1 MVNQKKQYL
10 LTVDQSTSG
19 TKALIIDKTGKIIE
33 KKLIEHQQY
42 YPKSG
47 WVEHDPVEIYQN
59 TIKVIKELINNS
71 KIESNQIRSLS
82 ITNQRETVVVW
93 DKNSGKPV
101 YNAVVWQCK
110 RGEKI
115 CNELKEKG
123 YQELFREKTGLL
135 IDPYFSATGIKWI
148 LDNVEG
154 VREKAEKGEVLFGT
168 IDSWLIYNLSNKKVH
183 ATDYSNA
190 SRTMLYN
197 IKDLWWD
204 YEIMDILD
212 IPKSMAPG
220 VKYSDEIFAYT
231 NLDNLLEDPIP
242 IVGVLGDSHAALFG
256 QKCFEKG
263 MAKVTYGTGSS
274 IAMNIGDDYK
284 ISDKGIVTSIGWGLN
299 NKIEYI
305 YEGNIHSTGA
315 TIKWIVQNLKL
326 ISNEKDSE
334 KIAVKLKNNGGV
346 YFIPAFVGLGAPYWK
361 NNINASIVGIT
372 FDTQKEHIIR
382 AALESIAYQI
392 KDVVDLMAK
401 EAKVEIKKIKVDGG
415 PTQNKFLMQFQSDML
430 GVPVYKS
437 EIEELSAIGVAYLG
451 GLTTGFWQSQDDLK
465 LLNENSIVYKDKIE
479 KSTRKRY
486 YQGWKDAV
494 NIFVK

>member
-1 MVNQKKQYL
+1 MRNKEYL
-10 LTVDQSTSG
+10 LAVDQSTSG
-19 TKALIIDKTGKIIE
+19 TKALIINKKGKII
-33 KKLIEHQQY
+33 KKDMLEHQQF
-42 YPKSG
+42 YPQSV
-47 WVEHDPVEIYQN
+47 WVEHDPEEIYQN
-59 TIKVIKELINNS
+59 TIKVIKKVINDS
-71 KIESNQIRSLS
+71 EIASGQIKSLS
-82 ITNQRETVVVW
+82 ITNQRETAVVW
-93 DKNSGKPV
+93 DKATGKPV
-101 YNAVVWQCK
+101 YNAVVWQCQ

-123 YQELFREKTGLL
+123 YQKLFREKTGLL

-148 LDNVEG
+148 LDNVKG
-154 VREKAEKGEVLFGT
+154 VREKVENGEVVFGT
-168 IDSWLIYNLSNKKVH
+168 IDSWLIYKLTNKKVH
-183 ATDYSNA
+183 ATDFSNA

-197 IKDLWWD
+197 IKDLCWD
-204 YEIMDILD
+204 KEIMKILD
-212 IPKSMAPG
+212 IPEQMAPE

-231 NLDNLLEDPIP
+231 TLNDFLDQPIP

-274 IAMNIGDDYK
+274 IAMNIGDEYK

-315 TIKWIVQNLKL
+315 TIKWIVKNLKL
-326 ISNEKDSE
+326 ISDEKDSE
-334 KIAVKLKNNGGV
+334 KIALELENNGGV

-361 NNINASIVGIT
+361 NDVKAGIVGIT
-372 FDTQKEHIIR
+372 FETRKEHIVR

-392 KDVVDLMAK
+392 KDVVDLMTE
-401 EAKVEIKKIKVDGG
+401 EAEIEIKEIKVDGG

-437 EIEELSAIGVAYLG
+437 EFEELSAIGAAYLG
-451 GLTTGFWQSQDDLK
+451 GLTTGFWESQAELR
-465 LLNENSIVYKDKIE
+465 LLNENATVYKSNLKDKL
-479 KSTRKRY
+479 KSKY
-486 YQGWKDAV
+486 YKDWQEALAKLI
-494 NIFVK
+494 N

>member
-1 MVNQKKQYL
+1 MRNKEYI

-19 TKALIIDKTGKIIE
+19 TKALIINRKGKII
-33 KKLIEHQQY
+33 KKDMIEHQQF
-42 YPKSG
+42 YPQSG
-47 WVEHDPVEIYQN
+47 WVEHNPVEIYKN
-59 TIKVIKELINNS
+59 TIKIIKKVINAS
-71 KIESNQIRSLS
+71 KIEPEQIKSLS
-82 ITNQRETVVVW
+82 ITNQRETAVVW
-93 DKNSGKPV
+93 DKNTGKPV

-154 VREKAEKGEVLFGT
+154 VREKAEKGEIIFGT

-197 IKDLWWD
+197 IKDLCWD

-212 IPKSMAPG
+212 IPKSMVPG

-231 NLDNLLEDPIP
+231 NLDNLLEESIP

-284 ISDKGIVTSIGWGLN
+284 ISDKGIVTSIGWGIN

-315 TIKWIVQNLKL
+315 TIKWIINNLEL
-326 ISNEKDSE
+326 ISDEKDSE
-334 KIAVKLKNNGGV
+334 KIALELENNGGV

-361 NNINASIVGIT
+361 NDINASIVGIT
-372 FDTQKEHIIR
+372 FDTKKEHIIR

-392 KDVVDLMAK
+392 KDVVDLMTK
-401 EAKVEIKKIKVDGG
+401 EAKIEIKEIKVDGG

-430 GVPVYKS
+430 GVPVFKS
-437 EIEELSAIGVAYLG
+437 EFEELSAIGVAYLS
-451 GLTTGFWQSQDDLK
+451 GLTTGFWKSIDELK
-465 LLNENSIVYKDKIE
+465 SLNENSIVYKSKIE
-479 KSTRKRY
+479 KSNRKRY
-486 YQGWKDAV
+486 YQGWKEAV
-494 NIFVK
+494 NIFIK